1 MIIRDMII
9 MIRRLYDMKTIIIII
24 IIIITISLILR
35 NLFTIRVTSIQII
48 VT

>member
-9 MIRRLYDMKTIIIII
+9 MIRRLYDMKTIII

>member
-9 MIRRLYDMKTIIIII
+9 MIRRLYDMKTIIII